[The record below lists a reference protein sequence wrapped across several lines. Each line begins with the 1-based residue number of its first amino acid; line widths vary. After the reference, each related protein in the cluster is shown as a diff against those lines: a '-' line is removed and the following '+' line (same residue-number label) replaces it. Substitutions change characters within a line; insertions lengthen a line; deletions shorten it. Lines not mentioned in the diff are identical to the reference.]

1 MAEGFV
7 QDKVILVTGAGR
19 GIGRAIAG
27 RLAEEGAGVG
37 IADIDEAAAQAAAK
51 DIAGAGGQA
60 LGLACD
66 VADRDS
72 VRTTIQAMVDQMGRL
87 DVIFNN
93 AAVAEIRPFMQ
104 VREQDWQR
112 LMNVN
117 GLGVL
122 ICMQE
127 AARQMISQGNGG
139 RIINTS
145 SIAGREGYDLQPHY
159 SASKFAVIALTQ
171 AGARAFA
178 EHGITV
184 NAFGPGV
191 VHTELW
197 EQLDKEFMEQG
208 LSTEPGEAMAGFA
221 SRALLGR
228 HSTPQDL
235 VGVAGF
241 LASDDANYIT
251 GQTIMVDG
259 GMVMH

>member
-1 MAEGFV
+1 MTAERLKG
-7 QDKVILVTGAGR
+7 KACIVTGAGR

-27 RLAEEGAGVG
+27 RLAEEGAGVC
-37 IADIDEAAAQAAAK
+37 IADVDEAAAQAAAK

-66 VADRDS
+66 VANRDS
-72 VRTTIQAMVDQMGRL
+72 VKSTIQTVVEQLGRL

-117 GLGVL
+117 SLGVL

-127 AARQMISQGNGG
+127 AARQMISQGDGG
-139 RIINTS
+139 KIVNTA

-191 VHTELW
+191 VQTDLW
-197 EQLDKEFMEQG
+197 NQLDKEFMEQG
-208 LSTEPGEAMAGFA
+208 LSKEPGEAMAGFA

-228 HSTPQDL
+228 HATPQDL
-235 VGVAGF
+235 VGVAAF
-241 LASDDANYIT
+241 LASDDAGYIT

>member
-1 MAEGFV
+1 MKAHRLDG
-7 QDKVILVTGAGR
+7 KTCIVTGAAR
-19 GIGRAIAG
+19 GIGRAVAL
-27 RLAEEGAGVG
+27 RLAEEGANVC
-37 IADIDEAAAQAAAK
+37 IADIDEPGAEKAAK
-51 DIAGAGGQA
+51 DIERQGGKG
-60 LGLACD
+60 LGVACD
-66 VADRDS
+66 VANRGN
-72 VRTTIQAMVDQMGRL
+72 VAAVIQAVVKEYGQL

-93 AAVAEIRPFMQ
+93 AAVSEIRPFMQ
-104 VREQDWQR
+104 VREQDWER
-112 LMNVN
+112 LMTVN

-127 AARQMISQGNGG
+127 AARQMISQGKGG
-139 RIINTS
+139 KIISTS

-178 EHGITV
+178 KHGITV

-197 EQLDKEFMEQG
+197 EQLDKEFIELG
-208 LSTEPGEAMAGFA
+208 LSKEPGEAMAGFA
-221 SRALLGR
+221 SRVLLER
-228 HSTPQDL
+228 HSTPEDL
-235 VGVAGF
+235 VGIAAF

>member
-1 MAEGFV
+1 
-7 QDKVILVTGAGR
+7 
-19 GIGRAIAG
+19 
-27 RLAEEGAGVG
+27 
-37 IADIDEAAAQAAAK
+37 
-51 DIAGAGGQA
+51 
-60 LGLACD
+60 
-66 VADRDS
+66 
-72 VRTTIQAMVDQMGRL
+72 
-87 DVIFNN
+87 
-93 AAVAEIRPFMQ
+93 MQ
-104 VREQDWQR
+104 VREQDWER
-112 LMNVN
+112 LMKVN

-127 AARQMISQGNGG
+127 AARQMISQGTGG
-139 RIINTS
+139 KMINTS

-184 NAFGPGV
+184 NAFAPGV

-197 EQLDKEFMEQG
+197 KQLDKEFIDLG
-208 LSTEPGEAMAGFA
+208 LSKEPGEAMAGFA

-228 HSTPQDL
+228 HSAPQDL
-235 VGVAGF
+235 VGIAAF
-241 LASDDANYIT
+241 LASNDADYIT

>member
-1 MAEGFV
+1 MTAERLKG
-7 QDKVILVTGAGR
+7 KVCIVTGAGR

-208 LSTEPGEAMAGFA
+208 LSKAPGEAMAGFA

-235 VGVAGF
+235 VGVAAF
-241 LASDDANYIT
+241 LASDDAGYIT